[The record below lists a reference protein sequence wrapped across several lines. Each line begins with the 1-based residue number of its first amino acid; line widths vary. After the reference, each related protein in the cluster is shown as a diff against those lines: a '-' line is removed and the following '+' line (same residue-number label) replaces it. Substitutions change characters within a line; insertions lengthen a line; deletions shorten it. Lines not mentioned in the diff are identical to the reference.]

1 MQSVEFI
8 APRSERY
15 IDWSEAYS
23 RVENY
28 FFSLRIKDKLLL
40 SQLVAKVLMRTANS
54 LSTVPQIAPSALAV
68 KEAHREVEDWFNE
81 VLAAAGMD
89 RENIGAKGRLALFL
103 SDLPHR
109 WQGEFLHPGPWP
121 EAFLQEL
128 RDSYLHTGPA
138 FQKSLMRPRD
148 IDLGP
153 VSAIAD
159 DAWRAI
165 ARWPVLGT
173 IAVWAIY
180 ICIIGIVAY
189 LTH

>member
-40 SQLVAKVLMRTANS
+40 SQLVAKVLMRTANN
-54 LSTVPQIAPSALAV
+54 LKNNPDTAPSALAV
-68 KEAHREVEDWFNE
+68 KEAHREVQDWFNG

-103 SDLPHR
+103 SDLPNR
-109 WQGEFLHPGPWP
+109 WQSEFLHAGPWP
-121 EAFLQEL
+121 EAFLQDI

-138 FQKSLMRPRD
+138 FQKSLMLPRD

-159 DAWRAI
+159 DAWRVI

-173 IAVWAIY
+173 MVVWAIY
-180 ICIIGIVAY
+180 ICVLGIVVY
-189 LTH
+189 LTR